1 MASDMHA
8 PTVFTL
14 RTGVAEGRMVY
25 LGVGGD
31 IDGAVNPLLMVHEG
45 ETVQINLINGEGAEH
60 DIVVDQYGARSS
72 RVVGKGASSAV
83 TFTASKTGEF
93 AYYCSAPGHREAGMQ
108 GRIQVGPGP
117 RAAAVATAA
126 DVSRDPTDL
135 PAPIG
140 ARRAADRPRGSAR
153 GRSFRANWP
162 TRPHTITGLST
173 AKCRVRCF
181 ACASATRSRC
191 TSRTTKTA

>member
-1 MASDMHA
+1 MAFNPAKFALSRAAKSTLIALGLVLVSGGLWQSRLLDDFAICVSSLTTAGSASAADAPATAPAPMKEGAMASDMHA

-25 LGVGGD
+25 FGVGGD
-31 IDGAVNPLLMVHEG
+31 INGAVNPLLVVHEG

-108 GRIQVGPGP
+108 GRRDTIL
-117 RAAAVATAA
+117 AT
-126 DVSRDPTDL
+126 L
-135 PAPIG
+135 P
-140 ARRAADRPRGSAR
+140 
-153 GRSFRANWP
+153 
-162 TRPHTITGLST
+162 L
-173 AKCRVRCF
+173 
-181 ACASATRSRC
+181 RSR
-191 TSRTTKTA
+191 A